1 MRVSAAARI
10 ESGDSMES
18 GNLSLLSEVE
28 VAGYPSWFSS
38 RGCVIARGD
47 VKEVF
52 VGGTLVGSFDD
63 ARVLERNVL
72 LVQLAADPK
81 CHLGKLAEAFGVSSE
96 WVRRLRRRYD
106 KGGLEA
112 LRPRDGGGE
121 HALSERDRA
130 RLVRL
135 FEAGLTA
142 TAAHAKFKRV
152 SISTIGRARRMWRV
166 SREMKPPTLA
176 PNAAVSAQE
185 RTMTLPG
192 VEMLP
197 TIAAVAEVAPDK
209 DEVRGGAFVQHV
221 GTWLLIAMLARLGLY
236 RVAQR
241 AAGDR
246 VSEDVLR
253 LTMDAVV
260 ATFAVGE
267 PTLEGV
273 RRLRTPTAPLLLR
286 SASVPSPD
294 ALRLTMDDV
303 ATDLGA
309 ILMHFAMLRTYLA
322 ADRLA
327 SRQHAV
333 IYIDNHMRKYTGKH
347 VVRKG
352 WRMQDKRVRP
362 GTTDYYLHDE
372 DGRPL
377 FRIDVPSH
385 DSLPIWMLN
394 IVVHLRA
401 IVGEDDPI
409 LMAFDRAGAFPE
421 TMAALRDRN
430 CEFVTYER
438 APYAKLPKTAFT
450 EVLAFEDET
459 VRWVESSTNLK
470 KGRGRVR
477 RISIQEED
485 GHQVNLLA
493 SSTLTAQRL
502 IEVMRGRWLQENAFK
517 YGNER
522 WGINHLDAR
531 KTHAVDP
538 NEIIPNPARRRLD
551 IARRAA
557 HVREGDGRNKLVRY
571 AEGHPL
577 HDRALHA
584 IDEAL
589 QAEREIDALRP
600 TVPKRARL
608 ADTPLAG
615 KLVRHDGSRKLALDT
630 IRIACANAES
640 DLAQIL
646 ARSMNKPREAKH
658 LLANIFRAPGNVRVT
673 ASTISV
679 DLAPAATPAER
690 FAIANLLR
698 DVSALRLTLPGDAR
712 RRVLTFRSQ
721 LR

>member
-1 MRVSAAARI
+1 
-10 ESGDSMES
+10 
-18 GNLSLLSEVE
+18 
-28 VAGYPSWFSS
+28 
-38 RGCVIARGD
+38 
-47 VKEVF
+47 
-52 VGGTLVGSFDD
+52 
-63 ARVLERNVL
+63 
-72 LVQLAADPK
+72 
-81 CHLGKLAEAFGVSSE
+81 
-96 WVRRLRRRYD
+96 
-106 KGGLEA
+106 
-112 LRPRDGGGE
+112 
-121 HALSERDRA
+121 
-130 RLVRL
+130 
-135 FEAGLTA
+135 
-142 TAAHAKFKRV
+142 
-152 SISTIGRARRMWRV
+152 
-166 SREMKPPTLA
+166 
-176 PNAAVSAQE
+176 
-185 RTMTLPG
+185 
-192 VEMLP
+192 
-197 TIAAVAEVAPDK
+197 
-209 DEVRGGAFVQHV
+209 
-221 GTWLLIAMLARLGLY
+221 
-236 RVAQR
+236 
-241 AAGDR
+241 
-246 VSEDVLR
+246 
-253 LTMDAVV
+253 
-260 ATFAVGE
+260 
-267 PTLEGV
+267 
-273 RRLRTPTAPLLLR
+273 
-286 SASVPSPD
+286 
-294 ALRLTMDDV
+294 
-303 ATDLGA
+303 
-309 ILMHFAMLRTYLA
+309 
-322 ADRLA
+322 
-327 SRQHAV
+327 
-333 IYIDNHMRKYTGKH
+333 
-347 VVRKG
+347 
-352 WRMQDKRVRP
+352 
-362 GTTDYYLHDE
+362 
-372 DGRPL
+372 
-377 FRIDVPSH
+377 
-385 DSLPIWMLN
+385 MLN

-401 IVGEDDPI
+401 IVGQDDPI

-421 TMAALRDRN
+421 TMAALRDDN

-438 APYAKLPKTAFT
+438 APYPKLPKTAFT
-450 EVLAFEDET
+450 KVLAFEDET

-493 SSTLTAQRL
+493 SSTLPAERL

-557 HVREGDGRNKLVRY
+557 NVREGDGRNKLVRY

-589 QAEREIDALRP
+589 QAERDIDALRP

-646 ARSMNKPREAKH
+646 AGYMNKPREAKH

-673 ASTISV
+673 PSSISV

-698 DVSALRLTLPGDAR
+698 DVSALQLTLPGDAR
-712 RRVLTFRSQ
+712 RRVLRFRSK